1 MPQERGILN
10 KMSKKANKKKKK
22 RSQAPIAL
30 VYFAALCLCL
40 VVVGALVLTVFQ
52 KFDILSLGK
61 NDSEA
66 YEGYT
71 SDDCTTILFARIN
84 SKNVLHEMLVY
95 RLDPTKDKIFLVPV
109 TPYMVDD
116 STGKTLKQTLD
127 GGNMQQLTDAVS
139 RCLGVDIN
147 YYMTISNGS
156 FDSIC
161 DQFGGYTYTANE
173 DLYYLSGD
181 KDTEKNDVTIKKG
194 STLNL
199 MGRQIRLILTYPV
212 FEEGKQGNIRFMASA
227 FETMVASAFALP
239 DQTKDSLDVI
249 YNLAKKK
256 SDTNYTADDY
266 RKMKNV
272 LVEMLGRGVTPA
284 MSMTPTGSWDAD
296 ELKFTL
302 DASFR
307 DEVIKQFTP
316 QVMAKKKTDSSGQN

>member
-61 NDSEA
+61 NDSDA